1 MFDISISLP
10 NLRCERGWVSLI
22 RAAGLYPCRI
32 VLLELYTHG
41 GLRMRKAKELVG
53 VVLMSQVNPL
63 EAKEPWYLQMQTVPA
78 SLLMRSSGYPV
89 GFPGS

>member
-1 MFDISISLP
+1 
-10 NLRCERGWVSLI
+10 
-22 RAAGLYPCRI
+22 
-32 VLLELYTHG
+32 
-41 GLRMRKAKELVG
+41 MRKAKELVG

-78 SLLMRSSGYPV
+78 SSLMRRSGYPV